1 MGRGRS
7 GRDGRELRAGKK
19 WGWTDGATGRW
30 TGDRNVFSRSVDWG
44 SAHRNKLTLKTLLA
58 RFPSEYGEIV

>member
-30 TGDRNVFSRSVDWG
+30 TGTERYIQGAWIDVV
-44 SAHRNKLTLKTLLA
+44 LI
-58 RFPSEYGEIV
+58 EIS